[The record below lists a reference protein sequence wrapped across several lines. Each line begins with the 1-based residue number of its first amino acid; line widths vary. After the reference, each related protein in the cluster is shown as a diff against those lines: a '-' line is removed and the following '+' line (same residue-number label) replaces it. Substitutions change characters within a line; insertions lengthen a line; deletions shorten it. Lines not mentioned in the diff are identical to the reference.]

1 MTSVSHDR
9 ETKYTTAVRE
19 VIAECGH
26 ATNAEL
32 LESVQRVYPQV
43 SATTIHRITSRL
55 CERGELQL
63 APSGRENTLR
73 YDANLT
79 PHDHFMCNH
88 CGLIRDAQLGAVV
101 RPQIEAAIG
110 GGCSLSGSLTV
121 SGLCRHCTAILTSI

>member
-1 MTSVSHDR
+1 MTISNDR

-19 VIAECGH
+19 AIAVCGH

-32 LESVQRVYPQV
+32 LETVQRTYPQV

-63 APSGRENTLR
+63 APSGRENALR

-79 PHDHFMCNH
+79 PHDHFMCNE
-88 CGLIRDAQLGAVV
+88 CGLMRDAQLGDVV
-101 RPQIEAAIG
+101 RPEIEAAIG
-110 GGCSLSGSLTV
+110 DGCSLSGSLTV
-121 SGLCRHCTAILTSI
+121 SGLCRRCAAQR